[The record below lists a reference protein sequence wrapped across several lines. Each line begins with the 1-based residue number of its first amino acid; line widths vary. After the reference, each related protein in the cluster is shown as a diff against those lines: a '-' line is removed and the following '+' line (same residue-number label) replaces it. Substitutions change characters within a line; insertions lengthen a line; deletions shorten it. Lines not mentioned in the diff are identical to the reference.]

1 MASEQDPSIFDCSAR
16 DDLPSKPA
24 PRFDVVIPARYAS
37 TRLRGKALLPILG
50 KPMIVHVCERARLS
64 QARRVLVAT
73 DDLRI
78 ADVVMAAG
86 MDALMTSP
94 DHASGTDRLAEVV
107 SAQRFDDGHVIV
119 NVQGDEP
126 MLEPELIDQVA
137 SLLQHRSD
145 AGLATAAT
153 PIRNPEELRDTN
165 VVKVVLTQ
173 SGLASYF
180 SRAPIPW
187 LRDDPG
193 SAFDAKESPQ
203 SAASFLRHIGIYA
216 YRVGTLKALAA
227 APRSPAER
235 AESLEQLRALWLEIP
250 IAVGV
255 VDHAPLPGVDTQQ
268 DLNRVEQAL
277 RQRGP
282 VSSEGSG
289 GA

>member
-187 LRDDPG
+187 LRDGPG

-203 SAASFLRHIGIYA
+203 SAAFLRHIGIYA